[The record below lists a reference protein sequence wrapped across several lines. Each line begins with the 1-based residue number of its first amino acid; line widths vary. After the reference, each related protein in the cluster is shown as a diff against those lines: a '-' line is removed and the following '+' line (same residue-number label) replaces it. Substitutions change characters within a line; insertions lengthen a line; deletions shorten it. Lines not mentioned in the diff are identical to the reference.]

1 MTIGTSPFP
10 LSDTQ
15 PQSAVCPPLTGD
27 VVIVGGGIVGLTLAL
42 ALADAGLQVV
52 VVEAKSLSG
61 VAARQ
66 QAYALSITSADIFK
80 GLGLWPQIGPQITAF
95 QRVCLV
101 EGDYAQVVDFW
112 PSDLGT
118 EAVYYGAEHGVLIRA
133 LQGAVMATPNLRY
146 LTSTRL
152 VHWERQSGESVAE
165 VTSPD
170 GHYRIRSPL
179 MVAADGKQSAL
190 RQFADLGSFGW
201 QYWQSCITTVV
212 EPERPH
218 QATAYERFWPSGP
231 LAILPLPGQR
241 CQIVWTAPHAEAEA
255 IMALSETEFMTQLE
269 QRFGSQ
275 LGRLQRLSV
284 PALFPVQR
292 LHCDR
297 YLQHRLALVGDA
309 AHSCHPVGG
318 QGLNMGIRDAAAL
331 AEVLIAAHHRQ
342 EDLGSPT
349 VLRRYEGWRRPE
361 NWVILTFTD
370 LLTRTFSNQIWPLVR
385 LRRLGLVLLNRVPVL
400 KRLALR
406 LMIGRLGR
414 LPRLAL
420 IGQRQDPRKNP
431 AMKNWV

>member
-1 MTIGTSPFP
+1 MTIGTSPTP
-10 LSDTQ
+10 LSDTP
-15 PQSAVCPPLTGD
+15 PQAAAWMPLTGD

-42 ALADAGLQVV
+42 ALADSALQVV
-52 VVEAKSLSG
+52 VVEAQSLRG
-61 VAARQ
+61 VAARPR
-66 QAYALSITSADIFK
+66 AYALSVTSADIFK
-80 GLGLWPQIGPQITAF
+80 GLGLWPQIGPQVTPF
-95 QRVCLV
+95 QRVRLV
-101 EGDYAQVVDFW
+101 EGDHVQAVDFW
-112 PSDLGT
+112 PSDLNT
-118 EAVYYGAEHGVLIRA
+118 EAVYYGADHGVLITA
-133 LQGAVMATPNLRY
+133 LQQAVMATPNLRY
-146 LTSTRL
+146 LTSACL
-152 VHWERQSGESVAE
+152 IHWERRPGESVAQ
-165 VTSPD
+165 VTSPE
-170 GHYRIRSPL
+170 GNYRIRSPL

-231 LAILPLPGQR
+231 FAILPLPGQR
-241 CQIVWTAPHAEAEA
+241 CQIVWTAPQAEAEA
-255 IMALSETEFMTQLE
+255 IMALPEAEFMGQLQ
-269 QRFGSQ
+269 QRFGPQ
-275 LGRLQRLSV
+275 LGRLRRLSA

-297 YLQHRLALVGDA
+297 YIQPRLALVGDA

-331 AEVLIAAHHRQ
+331 AEVLIKAHHRQ
-342 EDLGSPT
+342 EDLGNPL

-370 LLTRTFSNQIWPLVR
+370 LLTRTFSNQIWPLVP
-385 LRRLGLVLLNRVPVL
+385 LRCLGLVVLNRVPVL

-420 IGQRQDPRKNP
+420 VGQGQDPRKNP
-431 AMKNWV
+431 AMENWV